1 MDREFMKK
9 FYKTKEDPY
18 HIATEGDEEYRQEIE
33 KFGEMEKEFCITVG
47 GMESEIYKKYEECM
61 DQFMSAMN
69 VLVMDAYLL
78 GAEDREKM
86 LR

>member
-9 FYKTKEDPY
+9 YYKTKEDPY

-33 KFGEMEKEFCITVG
+33 KFGEMEKEFCRTVG
-47 GMESEIYKKYEECM
+47 GMESEIFKKYEECV
-61 DQFMSAMN
+61 DQLAN
-69 VLVMDAYLL
+69 ATNILVADAYLM